1 MKEARE
7 SLVEK
12 EDPPFKIT
20 IMLIGLVILYSLSL
34 PLRQP

>member
-20 IMLIGLVILYSLSL
+20 IMPIFYSSIY
-34 PLRQP
+34 